1 MGPDV
6 SVSVP
11 VGGLDAKLNMASKT
25 PAEQRRNAARVRGLK
40 SPDSD
45 VDFFCIVFV
54 VTDNAGGR
62 KRPRKVR
69 NKCGA
74 HERFGNSGPNW
85 MLIFRDPKFGITE
98 M

>member
-1 MGPDV
+1 M
-6 SVSVP
+6 VP
-11 VGGLDAKLNMASKT
+11 LGGVAAKLNMASKT
-25 PAEQRRNAARVRGLK
+25 PAEQREKAARVRGLK
-40 SPDSD
+40 RPDSD
-45 VDFFCIVFV
+45 VDFFCMVFWLRH
-54 VTDNAGGR
+54 NAGGR
-62 KRPRKVR
+62 KRLRKVR